1 MGNNH
6 SSSTN
11 QERSL
16 NRSKLISNFINKND
30 NLDSLNITEF
40 HNNGNNIKV
49 PLQMINTSSLNK
61 VGGGVGGGVVK
72 QSNAFNEQMI
82 KHEIFNLLHDTEIQQ
97 YHYNNMKSAGI
108 LNNTDNHVITGGA
121 VENEHVTANSD
132 VSDAMNRI
140 KQVIMAELGAAN
152 GTQQGGAVNS
162 TDSDSN
168 TNGCGCDSG
177 NDGEKGYKHKCG
189 SGSDNENGKKG
200 KKVSK
205 GSKKGKSGKKGGK
218 KGEKGGNGD
227 DSSSSSNSSSSDSSS
242 SDNSDNSS
250 EDGLKNSGKGLSIF
264 PFNSSDVQSSEKNYR
279 LMRRKI

>member
-16 NRSKLISNFINKND
+16 NRTKLISNFINKNN

-61 VGGGVGGGVVK
+61 VGGGNGGVVK

-97 YHYNNMKSAGI
+97 YHYNNMKSVGI
-108 LNNTDNHVITGGA
+108 LNNTDNRVITGGA
-121 VENEHVTANSD
+121 VENEHVTVNSD

-152 GTQQGGAVNS
+152 ATQQGGAIITS
-162 TDSDSN
+162 ADSDSDSN

-177 NDGEKGYKHKCG
+177 NDNEKGYKHKCG
-189 SGSDNENGKKG
+189 NGSDNENGKKG
-200 KKVSK
+200 KK

-218 KGEKGGNGD
+218 KGEKGHKKD
-227 DSSSSSNSSSSDSSS
+227 SSDSSSSSSNSSSDSSS
-242 SDNSDNSS
+242 GDNSS
-250 EDGLKNSGKGLSIF
+250 DNGLKNSGKGLSIF

>member
-16 NRSKLISNFINKND
+16 NRTKLISNFINKNN

-40 HNNGNNIKV
+40 HNNGNNVKV
-49 PLQMINTSSLNK
+49 PLQMINASSLNK
-61 VGGGVGGGVVK
+61 VGGGVVVK

-108 LNNTDNHVITGGA
+108 LNNTDNRVITGGA
-121 VENEHVTANSD
+121 VANEPALVNSD

-152 GTQQGGAVNS
+152 GTQQGGAVITS
-162 TDSDSN
+162 ADTDSDSN

-177 NDGEKGYKHKCG
+177 NENEKGYKHKCG

-200 KKVSK
+200 KK

-218 KGEKGGNGD
+218 KGEKGQRK
-227 DSSSSSNSSSSDSSS
+227 DSSSSSDSSSDSSS
-242 SDNSDNSS
+242 SDSNSS
-250 EDGLKNSGKGLSIF
+250 DSNRSDDGLKNSGKGLSIF

>member
-1 MGNNH
+1 MGNNY

-11 QERSL
+11 QERRL
-16 NRSKLISNFINKND
+16 NRSKLISNFTNKNN

-61 VGGGVGGGVVK
+61 VGGGVVK

-97 YHYNNMKSAGI
+97 YHYNNMKLAGI

-121 VENEHVTANSD
+121 AANEPALVNSD

-168 TNGCGCDSG
+168 TNGCGCGSD
-177 NDGEKGYKHKCG
+177 EKGYKHKCG
-189 SGSDNENGKKG
+189 NESDNENGKKG

-218 KGEKGGNGD
+218 KGEKGGNED
-227 DSSSSSNSSSSDSSS
+227 DSNSSSSSDSSS
-242 SDNSDNSS
+242 SSSSNSDSHD
-250 EDGLKNSGKGLSIF
+250 DGLKNSGKGLSIF